1 MVMSE
6 RLVCGAEHVPV
17 AAHGAPRDLTALFD
31 PRSIAVVGASA
42 DASKW
47 GGDIAARLVRNE
59 KRRAVYFVN
68 RKGGVIHGRRAYPS
82 LSELPDAPEMVMLAM
97 PAAAFEGTLDE
108 ALAGCGRRPV

>member
-108 ALAGCGRRPV
+108 ALVILR